1 MQLIER
7 LLSIPT
13 VLYRWS
19 LHQPMQL
26 SLDQKFEIE
35 RMKRIIESEQDPVE
49 LQSIAKQLLEVWQS
63 QRAATRWV
71 VRQHLSGSAWPS
83 SPAE

>member
-1 MQLIER
+1 
-7 LLSIPT
+7 
-13 VLYRWS
+13 
-19 LHQPMQL
+19 MQL

-35 RMKRIIESEQDPVE
+35 RMKRIIESERDPVE
-49 LQSIAKQLLEVWQS
+49 LQSIAKQLLEVWQN

-71 VRQHLSGSAWPS
+71 VSQHLNDSVWLS